1 MNETSTALGSASSNA
16 IQSKSELN
24 TESKTTATNNI
35 QKASES
41 DKKDDEVNSKIEQ
54 FKKKKSVMNKI
65 EKLNQ
70 EKISLKAKL
79 DRVNSKLAELLKQV

>member
-1 MNETSTALGSASSNA
+1 MNEINTALRDPSSKVM
-16 IQSKSELN
+16 QSKSELN
-24 TESKTTATNNI
+24 TETKSKATDNVRE
-35 QKASES
+35 ASVS
-41 DKKDDEVNSKIEQ
+41 DKKDDEVSSKIEQ

-70 EKISLKAKL
+70 EKITLKAKL

>member
-1 MNETSTALGSASSNA
+1 MNETSTALGDASSKV

-24 TESKTTATNNI
+24 TDSKSYATNNVP
-35 QKASES
+35 KESVS
-41 DKKDDEVNSKIEQ
+41 DKKDDEVSSKIEQ

-70 EKISLKAKL
+70 EKITLKAKL
-79 DRVNSKLAELLKQV
+79 DRVNSKLAELLKRV

>member
-24 TESKTTATNNI
+24 TESKTTATNNV

-70 EKISLKAKL
+70 EKITLKAKL

>member
-24 TESKTTATNNI
+24 TESKTTATNNV
-35 QKASES
+35 QNASVS

-70 EKISLKAKL
+70 EKITLKAKL

>member
-1 MNETSTALGSASSNA
+1 MNETSTALGAASSNA
-16 IQSKSELN
+16 IQSKSDLN
-24 TESKTTATNNI
+24 TKSKTTATNNV

-70 EKISLKAKL
+70 EKITLKAKL

>member
-1 MNETSTALGSASSNA
+1 MNEISTALGAASSNA
-16 IQSKSELN
+16 IQSKSDLN
-24 TESKTTATNNI
+24 TESKTTATNNV
-35 QKASES
+35 QKASDS

-70 EKISLKAKL
+70 KKITLKAKL

>member
-24 TESKTTATNNI
+24 TESKTTATNNV

-65 EKLNQ
+65 EKHNQ
-70 EKISLKAKL
+70 EKITLKAKL

>member
-1 MNETSTALGSASSNA
+1 MNEINTAQNEPYSKTIQRGSEQNTEIKSTSTNDV
-16 IQSKSELN
+16 
-24 TESKTTATNNI
+24 
-35 QKASES
+35 QKDSVS
-41 DKKDDEVNSKIEQ
+41 DKNDDEVNSKIEQ

-70 EKISLKAKL
+70 EKITLKAKL

>member
-1 MNETSTALGSASSNA
+1 MRSDRFVCR
-16 IQSKSELN
+16 
-24 TESKTTATNNI
+24 I

-70 EKISLKAKL
+70 EKITLKAKL

>member
-1 MNETSTALGSASSNA
+1 MNETSTALGAASSKV

-24 TESKTTATNNI
+24 TDSKSYATNNV
-35 QKASES
+35 QKES
-41 DKKDDEVNSKIEQ
+41 VLDKKDDEVSSKIEQ

-70 EKISLKAKL
+70 EKITLKAKL

>member
-1 MNETSTALGSASSNA
+1 MNETSTALGAASSNA

-24 TESKTTATNNI
+24 TESKSKATNNV
-35 QKASES
+35 QNASVS

-70 EKISLKAKL
+70 EKITLKAKL